1 MFSDAKLHV
10 MYQIANTPFREFPF
24 PHIYVKD
31 VFPPKFFERILDQ
44 LPKDDQYIR
53 LVDTGRVG
61 KGYSAARLSLFP
73 DKLAES
79 GLDEDRRT
87 FWEGMFATFGGNEF
101 SSLVW
106 QKFRPYIER
115 RFAKS
120 HPGGINLDPRSEVF
134 LMRDLQT
141 YSLGPHTDSPAKL
154 VSMLFYLPKDDSR
167 PELGTAVYVPKDRV
181 FTCPGGPH
189 HDRSGFDHMI
199 TLPYGRNVL
208 VAFPKVMNCFHGV
221 ELLTNADSRRDIF
234 FFDLKSKNV

>member
-10 MYQIANTPFREFPF
+10 MYQIANAAFREFPF

-31 VFPPKFFERILDQ
+31 VFPPSFFEKIREQ
-44 LPKDDQYIR
+44 LPSNEQYMR

-61 KGYSAARLSLFP
+61 MGYSTARLSLFP
-73 DKLAES
+73 EKLPES
-79 GLDEDRRT
+79 GLSDGQQK

-101 SSLVW
+101 SSLVF

-115 RFAKS
+115 RFTKS
-120 HPGGINLDPRSEVF
+120 HPGGVTLNPKPEVF

-154 VSMLFYLPKDDSR
+154 VSMLFYLPADDSR
-167 PELGTAVYVPKDRV
+167 PELGTAVYVPKDRA

-189 HDRSGFDHMI
+189 HVREKFDHMM
-199 TLPYGRNVL
+199 TLPYARNAL
-208 VAFPKVMNCFHGV
+208 VAFPKTLNCFHGV
-221 ELLTNADSRRDIF
+221 EVLTNADSQRDIF
-234 FFDLKSKNV
+234 FFDLKSKS

>member
-10 MYQIANTPFREFPF
+10 MYQLANAPFREFPF
-24 PHIYVKD
+24 PHVYVKD
-31 VFPPKFFERILDQ
+31 VFPSEFFERIRAH
-44 LPKDDQYIR
+44 LPGNEQYMR
-53 LVDTGRVG
+53 LLDTGRVG

-79 GLDEDRRT
+79 GLTEAQRT
-87 FWEGMFATFGGNEF
+87 FWDGMFTTFGGQEF

-120 HPGGINLDPRSEVF
+120 HPEGVTLNPKPEVC
-134 LMRDLQT
+134 LIRDLQS

-154 VSMLFYLPKDDSR
+154 VSMLFYLPADDSR
-167 PELGTAVYVPKDRV
+167 PELGTALYVPKERA

-189 HDRSGFDHMI
+189 HDRASFDHMM

-208 VAFPKVMNCFHGV
+208 VAFPKTMNCFHGV
-221 ELLTNADSRRDIF
+221 EVLASADSQRDIF
-234 FFDLKSKNV
+234 FFDLKSKS